1 VNNSDVSKNALML
14 WLSGFC
20 IGLMLVIHVL
30 HRQLNFLNEYLSLNG
45 IGVLTGNQTI
55 LLNISL
61 IVPLILFMISFFLYK
76 TNGNNRYF
84 EIVVT
89 LTMTAASISMIA
101 GGNGLVEYHFS
112 IFMVMAIIASF
123 SKIKLII
130 ISAGVFAIHHFVG
143 YFLFPELLCG
153 TSDYKFSLLMIHA
166 VYLVLTS
173 LATILI
179 IHSKQRIEKKFEA
192 EARILQDEKNQ
203 LINELVKI
211 SIEVQEHVSEL
222 RRDYEESRAANLEIA
237 SSLNKSGKDTQSQ
250 REDLEKGLEKNSII
264 IDEVKLINKSA
275 NVVAN
280 KAKTSL
286 QGAVNGKQ
294 TINEVSSQ
302 MNVITDAVVLSKE
315 LTEVLEQQ
323 SLQVWKILSII
334 TSIADQTKLLA
345 LNASIEAARA
355 GEHGKGFSVV
365 AQEVRRLASGTEQ
378 SVLDIHTVIENIQ
391 VVIKEL
397 AEGMERG
404 LGEVLIGNE
413 KIKLSEIA
421 LHSIYDDINN
431 VDKEVNDIKI
441 ATNGLLLNA
450 ESTNDLFK
458 SINEATDQF
467 FNKIENIS
475 SASEEQYAATE
486 SIQTVIESLNEIVNH
501 LNIIVGKMEQ

>member
-1 VNNSDVSKNALML
+1 M
-14 WLSGFC
+14 
-20 IGLMLVIHVL
+20 
-30 HRQLNFLNEYLSLNG
+30 E
-45 IGVLTGNQTI
+45 
-55 LLNISL
+55 
-61 IVPLILFMISFFLYK
+61 
-76 TNGNNRYF
+76 
-84 EIVVT
+84 
-89 LTMTAASISMIA
+89 
-101 GGNGLVEYHFS
+101 
-112 IFMVMAIIASF
+112 
-123 SKIKLII
+123 
-130 ISAGVFAIHHFVG
+130 
-143 YFLFPELLCG
+143 
-153 TSDYKFSLLMIHA
+153 
-166 VYLVLTS
+166 
-173 LATILI
+173 
-179 IHSKQRIEKKFEA
+179 
-192 EARILQDEKNQ
+192 
-203 LINELVKI
+203 
-211 SIEVQEHVSEL
+211 
-222 RRDYEESRAANLEIA
+222 
-237 SSLNKSGKDTQSQ
+237 
-250 REDLEKGLEKNSII
+250 
-264 IDEVKLINKSA
+264 
-275 NVVAN
+275 
-280 KAKTSL
+280 
-286 QGAVNGKQ
+286 
-294 TINEVSSQ
+294 
-302 MNVITDAVVLSKE
+302 
-315 LTEVLEQQ
+315 
-323 SLQVWKILSII
+323 ILSII